1 MSDYSISAR
10 LKVDDSDL
18 RRVRREVWMLA
29 KDFAGLA
36 AGIKKSFGSMAIG
49 VRTSMRTSVD
59 GSISEGRRLDRYMAG
74 LARENERRVSR
85 MATLQTRA
93 MFATAR
99 ASSGNASASVRS
111 MLAAERSID
120 AQIAALANPRKQQTA
135 ESVGARYGGG
145 QEEGGWSMF
154 GANVAA
160 GALLRVVDY
169 SVAAIGRWTSGLVD
183 SAKQMMETQREL
195 QVTRVGIASLYVA
208 GGSDV
213 PGAMT
218 RSAGTMTALR
228 RQAAEGIGGLTDYTK
243 AYQTLYTPMTMAGR
257 SEADILK
264 MTRLTIAA
272 GGAMEG
278 KLGIR
283 TAPVDVLQALGKG
296 ATDAQTRI
304 LANVIRGGG
313 KSLDEFN
320 KMDQAKK
327 LEFLMVA
334 LERWEPAAKMMGKTV
349 DSMEE
354 TIKDWRDNVFGVAL
368 SARAADTY
376 SRSLERQITLMK
388 DNEIALTNY
397 NDILGIS
404 FDVLAQFRQGM
415 TEARAV
421 ADAAT
426 ASSKASVHQA
436 LRAGGGMEML
446 AKYLGSGPELLKN
459 FYVGLDYA
467 TNALISFGSR
477 AAATVGLM
485 LSLKDP
491 KYRGNPSAIFG
502 DLGEIW
508 YHMPGDQFNMEAEA
522 NANPDGGVPTWGNTP
537 TALGSAI
544 AKGMQQHARR
554 DRLDINAR
562 VEWGN
567 PRQMAL
573 SMEDMLTSVAQRA
586 YAVRLE
592 PDSLA
597 AYPG

>member
-36 AGIKKSFGSMAIG
+36 AGIKSG
-49 VRTSMRTSVD
+49 VGAALANLQVGIRTTRN
-59 GSISEGRRLDRYMAG
+59 ANQ
-74 LARENERRVSR
+74 A
-85 MATLQTRA
+85 ATRA
-93 MFATAR
+93 MEQDYRRLGTSIQRQMRMDDRVLFAGAR
-99 ASSGNASASVRS
+99 RSSGNASASVRS

-135 ESVGARYGGG
+135 ESVGGRYGGG

-304 LANVIRGGG
+304 LSSVIRGGG
-313 KSLDEFN
+313 KSLDQFN
-320 KMDQAKK
+320 EMDQAKK

-404 FDVLAQFRQGM
+404 FDVLAQFRA
-415 TEARAV
+415 EAVEAKAGAEV
-421 ADAAT
+421 FAAT
-426 ASSKASVHQA
+426 NKASVYQA
-436 LRAGGGMEML
+436 ERAAGGMEML
-446 AKYLGSGPELLKN
+446 HKHLSMTQDPLTKFYIGLDAAGNGLISLGSRIG
-459 FYVGLDYA
+459 A
-467 TNALISFGSR
+467 TMGMIFASGGR
-477 AAATVGLM
+477 YQG
-485 LSLKDP
+485 DP
-491 KYRGNPSAIFG
+491 MGFFG
-502 DLGEIW
+502 DLKEVW
-508 YHMPGDQFNMEAEA
+508 THMPGDRINMEAEA
-522 NANPDGGVPTWGNTP
+522 NAGMDQNGGVPTWGNTP
-537 TALGSAI
+537 GALGSAI

-554 DRLDINAR
+554 DRLEVSAR